1 MGRRPQWG
9 GRCAPHRAG
18 RPHRRGGILS
28 SVHPGGGEVCAVAGA
43 ISPAAFCPHRPGA
56 AGGASLPYTMQCGRR
71 GGAVARIAPGR
82 VQSPRGGLSS
92 ASGRRDA
99 VQIGGDFPGGG
110 RHRTAHGKRPGK
122 IAPRKTG
129 NKKRGKRGA
138 GRVYLFFRVKFSGGW
153 NHPPPVLLSSTL
165 GGWNPSRSM
174 RAAQASIIY
183 RCMLCP
189 ASAAAARIFAPSS
202 FVGRI
207 VMLSCRRL
215 YAIFALFWAAEVG
228 ILSPPFFEYITPR
241 SKRQRIHFSQFSTS
255 TFVHS
260 SKLYVD
266 VLTTGKRRRIMQ
278 SQQRKH
284 RKTERMLHYGR

>member
-1 MGRRPQWG
+1 MVKLSPASPRR
-9 GRCAPHRAG
+9 GRCVCRPHRAG
-18 RPHRRGGILS
+18 RRPH
-28 SVHPGGGEVCAVAGA
+28 
-43 ISPAAFCPHRPGA
+43 
-56 AGGASLPYTMQCGRR
+56 R
-71 GGAVARIAPGR
+71 GGAACPDRR
-82 VQSPRGGLSS
+82 RSPRWRA
-92 ASGRRDA
+92 ASNR
-99 VQIGGDFPGGG
+99 
-110 RHRTAHGKRPGK
+110 
-122 IAPRKTG
+122 PRKTPRK
-129 NKKRGKRGA
+129 NRPTENRQQKRGKRGA

-153 NHPPPVLLSSTL
+153 NHPPPVPLSSTS

-174 RAAQASIIY
+174 RAAQASMIY
-183 RCMLCP
+183 RCILCP
-189 ASAAAARIFAPSS
+189 ASTAAARIFAPSS

-241 SKRQRIHFSQFSTS
+241 TKRQRIHFSQFSTS

-266 VLTTGKRRRIMQ
+266 VLTADKRRRIMQ

-284 RKTERMLHYGR
+284 RKTEKRLHYGR

>member
-1 MGRRPQWG
+1 M
-9 GRCAPHRAG
+9 
-18 RPHRRGGILS
+18 LS
-28 SVHPGGGEVCAVAGA
+28 RSAA
-43 ISPAAFCPHRPGA
+43 ISPAA
-56 AGGASLPYTMQCGRR
+56 GGIELPTEN
-71 GGAVARIAPGR
+71 APEK
-82 VQSPRGGLSS
+82 SP
-92 ASGRRDA
+92 
-99 VQIGGDFPGGG
+99 
-110 RHRTAHGKRPGK
+110 HGKR
-122 IAPRKTG
+122 AT
-129 NKKRGKRGA
+129 KKRGKRGA

-241 SKRQRIHFSQFSTS
+241 AKRQRIHFSQFSTS

-284 RKTERMLHYGR
+284 RKTEKRLHYGR